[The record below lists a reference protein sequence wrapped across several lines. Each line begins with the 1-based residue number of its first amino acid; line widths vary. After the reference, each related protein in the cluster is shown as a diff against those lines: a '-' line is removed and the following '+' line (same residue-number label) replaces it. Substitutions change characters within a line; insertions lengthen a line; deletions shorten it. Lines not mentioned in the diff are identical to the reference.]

1 LLEAVLHDDPANV
14 SARESMGVIAFRH
27 GDYDEARKWFEQALK
42 LDPQNL
48 IANYYFAGAVVKKP
62 PSDPTARTRAESSLR
77 AAIRLNPSF
86 APAYYGLALILTL
99 QGKNYEA
106 ARRWM
111 QKALDMDPGNVEF
124 RIDYANILIR
134 MDKNQEA
141 VAALELAL
149 KMAHTPEQTAAVEN
163 VLQTERQLEGNR
175 ARAQRQGLTSPAG
188 APRGS
193 SASAAAGNNSGVTD
207 ARGIYTPPP
216 GYTEEARQARREGVC
231 VVSVNIGLDGRT
243 SNIVVTKK
251 LGMGLDEKAIEAVRK
266 WTFEPARRNGRPMMT
281 HLTLSLAFKLVGDD
295 RILLL
300 TDKAKS
306 GDAAAEFELAKAF
319 FAGKAIPKDEDRGL
333 AMLERAARDGL
344 PEAQFQMGER
354 TYGNGSNSE
363 NYVASYVWYTL
374 AQRGGFE
381 QSQAKAEIVAA
392 EMTPEQLADAQKRL
406 ENGAMPA
413 PK

>member
-1 LLEAVLHDDPANV
+1 
-14 SARESMGVIAFRH
+14 
-27 GDYDEARKWFEQALK
+27 
-42 LDPQNL
+42 
-48 IANYYFAGAVVKKP
+48 
-62 PSDPTARTRAESSLR
+62 
-77 AAIRLNPSF
+77 
-86 APAYYGLALILTL
+86 
-99 QGKNYEA
+99 
-106 ARRWM
+106 
-111 QKALDMDPGNVEF
+111 
-124 RIDYANILIR
+124 
-134 MDKNQEA
+134 
-141 VAALELAL
+141 
-149 KMAHTPEQTAAVEN
+149 
-163 VLQTERQLEGNR
+163 
-175 ARAQRQGLTSPAG
+175 
-188 APRGS
+188 
-193 SASAAAGNNSGVTD
+193 
-207 ARGIYTPPP
+207 
-216 GYTEEARQARREGVC
+216 
-231 VVSVNIGLDGRT
+231 VSVIIGLDGRT

-354 TYGNGSNSE
+354 TYGIGSNSE

-381 QSQAKAEIVAA
+381 LSQAKAEIVAA